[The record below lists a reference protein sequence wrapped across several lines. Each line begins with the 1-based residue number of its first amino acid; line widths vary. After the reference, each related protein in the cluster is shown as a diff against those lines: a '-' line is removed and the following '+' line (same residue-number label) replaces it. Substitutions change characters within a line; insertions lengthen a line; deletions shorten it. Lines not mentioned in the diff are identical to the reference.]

1 MRKLYLPELAPGRI
15 ALLQRLPAVP
25 HFWPAQFI
33 EAGWLLAL
41 SALLVAATL
50 WLVRHRVA

>member
-1 MRKLYLPELAPGRI
+1 MPILAASR
-15 ALLQRLPAVP
+15 AAAVRLPAVP

-33 EAGWLLAL
+33 EAGWLPAL

-50 WLVRHRVA
+50 GLVRHRVA